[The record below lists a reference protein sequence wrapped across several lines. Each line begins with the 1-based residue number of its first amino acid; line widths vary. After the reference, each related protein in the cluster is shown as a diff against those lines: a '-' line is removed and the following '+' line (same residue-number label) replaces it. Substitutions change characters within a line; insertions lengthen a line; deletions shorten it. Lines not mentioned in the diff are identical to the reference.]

1 MEKRAYGVIRTMVE
15 EHGGSMEFEREGQSV
30 GGAWII
36 RYNGKVKTFPSGGR
50 KFPGIDEL
58 LVPKK
63 QNPKTW
69 DDYEDILIDNAWEK
83 LLKLLNE
90 TE

>member
-1 MEKRAYGVIRTMVE
+1 MNQRAYDVIRTMVE
-15 EHGGSMEFEREGQSV
+15 EHGGSMEFKREGQSI

-36 RYNGKVKTFPSGGR
+36 RYNGKEKVFPSGGR
-50 KFPGIDEL
+50 KFPGMDEL
-58 LVPKK
+58 LVARVPE
-63 QNPKTW
+63 PKTW
-69 DDYEDILIDNAWEK
+69 DDYEDKLIDNAWEK